1 MKELIDRA
9 VAHVALN
16 ARRNTHAE
24 SPIQGAPPSAVVEGE
39 AQVASSWWPS
49 FWRGTAPEDIDEGLP
64 EGGRETTS
72 TEINHGTPGTSSPAP
87 FESREYHTKFVVAS
101 ASVGSVSLRLLE
113 HQEQPA
119 HAEPKERG
127 EEEECNS
134 PEDEE
139 PLSISVPVHGLGTV
153 SVFSTPVSAR
163 KQTLRPPV
171 VFVVA
176 EVKGLA
182 LDAHVLPSDNELS
195 TDVKVDV
202 SSIVVRHARL
212 FEDAAT
218 PAADKPPD
226 QAHKGLD
233 DLEPVVSWGA
243 AVMPDAPPTSQE
255 GDIGS
260 GR

>member
-1 MKELIDRA
+1 
-9 VAHVALN
+9 ALN

-49 FWRGTAPEDIDEGLP
+49 FWRMRWSAWVTSRPGGTTCPQTREGTAPEDIDEGLP
-64 EGGRETTS
+64 EGGTETTS
-72 TEINHGTPGTSSPAP
+72 TEMNHGTLGTSSPAP

-119 HAEPKERG
+119 HAEQKERG

-202 SSIVVRHARL
+202 SSIVVRHACL

-226 QAHKGLD
+226 QADKGLD
-233 DLEPVVSWGA
+233 YLEPVVSWGA
-243 AVMPDAPPTSQE
+243 AVMPDAP
-255 GDIGS
+255 
-260 GR
+260 